1 MWLNKCTTLNK
12 SEGQPGFCM
21 HDSYSPVNQNWKEM
35 SIKVLLPAGKKRTDI
50 FIVYIQEKHI
60 VGKISTFLKYQ
71 IFQVHSKNYLADR
84 VIYYLG
90 V

>member
-1 MWLNKCTTLNK
+1 
-12 SEGQPGFCM
+12 
-21 HDSYSPVNQNWKEM
+21 M